1 MRILV
6 LAHNHPA
13 LHPGGTEIFAHDL
26 FEAYK
31 RAGAEALF
39 VAATN
44 KLHREER
51 PGTSFQTIGSSGDE
65 VVLWAGNFD
74 RFYMS

>member
-6 LAHNHPA
+6 LAHNHPN
-13 LHPGGTEIFAHDL
+13 LHPGGTEIFARDL

-44 KLHREER
+44 ALHREPR
-51 PGTSFQTIGSSGDE
+51 PGSTISSF
-65 VVLWAGNFD
+65 
-74 RFYMS
+74 RR